1 MSPHLLSLPENNKPN
16 GGDDDECE
24 ELDEGDEGVE
34 VGGDLCGGGVEEGN
48 EDENDCGHQLD

>member
-34 VGGDLCGGGVEEGN
+34 VGGDLGGGGVEKG
-48 EDENDCGHQLD
+48 DEEQDH